1 MEKKFFLN
9 ISGEEV
15 LYRINRTECNKIVVN
30 CPIGHEVEIIYPH
43 APEGFPQAFPCSCG
57 AWKSVWPQFQYG
69 HPECPYCREVPRIE
83 ASLL

>member
-1 MEKKFFLN
+1 MEKFYLDIN
-9 ISGEEV
+9 GEEI
-15 LYRINRTECNKIVVN
+15 LFKIKQTECNKITIT
-30 CPIGHEVEIIYPH
+30 CPEEHEVEITYPH

-57 AWKSVWPQFQYG
+57 EWKSVWPQFQYW